1 MITPGEYR
9 RHAVEC
15 RQMAARSPN
24 ARVKSTLIDIARM
37 WDRLAI
43 EAEHCNKTNAR
54 LLYSITPEPPRNG
67 R

>member
-1 MITPGEYR
+1 
-9 RHAVEC
+9 
-15 RQMAARSPN
+15 
-24 ARVKSTLIDIARM
+24 M

-67 R
+67 RWTRLEYCGQI